1 MQDIE
6 ATFREAFEK
15 HSNELFRHAAM
26 RLPDRDRALDLTQ
39 ECFLRALGY
48 AKKGEEIREI
58 RPFLFRTLR
67 HLIIDE
73 YRKAKN
79 FSLEEMT
86 EGEDGEQYE
95 KLLRDDHDPLE
106 EALNRFEGSRA
117 LEMVVQ
123 LPDMYREVIAMRYVH
138 DLSIREIAE
147 TVGVSEN
154 VISVRLHRGLK
165 KLHSLLS
172 SEGGSAAGGESQ

>member
-15 HSNELFRHAAM
+15 HSDELFRHAAM
-26 RLPDRDRALDLTQ
+26 RLPDRDRALELTQ
-39 ECFLRALGY
+39 ECFLRAIGY
-48 AKKGEEIREI
+48 ANRGEEIREM

-73 YRKAKN
+73 YRKVKN

-106 EALNRFEGSRA
+106 EAFDRFEGSHA

-138 DLSIREIAE
+138 DLSIREIAK
-147 TVGVSEN
+147 TIGVSEN
-154 VISVRLHRGLK
+154 VVSVRLHRGLK
-165 KLHSLLS
+165 RLRALL
-172 SEGGSAAGGESQ
+172 ESQ